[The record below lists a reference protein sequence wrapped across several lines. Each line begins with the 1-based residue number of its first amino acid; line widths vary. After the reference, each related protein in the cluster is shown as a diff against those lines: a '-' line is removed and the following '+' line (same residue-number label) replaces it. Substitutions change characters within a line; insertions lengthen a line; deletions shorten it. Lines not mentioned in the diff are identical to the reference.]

1 MTVES
6 QWGIPSDKLRNG
18 ASIHFDLVSPDGQLL
33 LKAGEPITNRL
44 LEQLRERGIQSPV
57 LHHAPRF
64 RPEQKTAA
72 LLSNFPPEMVRQIQ
86 ASMESARTS
95 VKSLLTS
102 LTNKEEI
109 RLDVIQMSAGQFVV
123 QAKRDVAA
131 TLAVLALNG
140 KVADSE
146 VANSLANHSANLSL
160 LATVMSTLQKDE
172 PIQSFEI
179 GLAGLL
185 HDCSLILNDEWYT
198 GQANSRDET
207 ARKRYRRHSIESADL
222 LNGLS
227 GISKSVLAMIQE
239 VHEQADGSGYPRGLT
254 ISQVKPGT
262 EILNL
267 ADAYLS
273 LTSPVQGRSIV
284 PADAISYLCLHTAQG
299 KFSRDALQLLT
310 TSLSMYP
317 VGSGVEL
324 DDLSEAVVV
333 RGNSNAPMTPIVRL
347 LHPGH
352 QEIDLRVSDRFI
364 SRPLQDAD
372 RKEQRLTKSRIHK
385 VLWRT
390 DS

>member
-1 MTVES
+1 MNVES
-6 QWGIPSDKLRNG
+6 QWGIPTDKLRSG

-44 LEQLRERGIQSPV
+44 LEQLRERGIQSPI
-57 LHHAPRF
+57 LHPAARF
-64 RPEQKTAA
+64 RPEQKTTA
-72 LLSNFPPEMVRQIQ
+72 LLSNFPAETVRQIQ
-86 ASMESARTS
+86 TSMESARTS

-109 RLDVIQMSAGQFVV
+109 RVDVIQRSVGEFVV

-131 TLAVLALNG
+131 TLAVLALNA

-146 VANSLANHSANLSL
+146 IANGLANHSANLSL
-160 LATVMSTLQKDE
+160 LATVMSTLQRDE

-185 HDCSLILNDEWYT
+185 HDSSLMLNDEWFT
-198 GQANSRDET
+198 GKVNSRDET

-222 LNGLS
+222 LNGFG
-227 GISKSVLAMIQE
+227 GISKSVLTLIQE
-239 VHEQADGSGYPRGLT
+239 VHEQADGSGYPRGLE
-254 ISQVKPGT
+254 ISQIKPGA

-273 LTSPVQGRSIV
+273 LTNPVQGRSIV
-284 PADAISYLCLHTAQG
+284 PADAISYLCFHTAQG
-299 KFSRDALQLLT
+299 KFSRDALMLLT

-333 RGNSNAPMTPIVRL
+333 RGNSNAPMTPMVRL

-352 QEIDLRVSDRFI
+352 PEIDLRVSDRFI